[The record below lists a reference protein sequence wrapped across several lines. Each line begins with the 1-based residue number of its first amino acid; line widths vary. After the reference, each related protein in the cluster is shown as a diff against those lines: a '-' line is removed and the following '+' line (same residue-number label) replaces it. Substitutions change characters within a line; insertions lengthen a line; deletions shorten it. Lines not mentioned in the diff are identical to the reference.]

1 MPMMSSSRN
10 QHEEHRLRVV
20 LHHDADHNDGDYDD
34 DQPEPLVDQQPRFT
48 KDDER
53 RELASLTIQDIFKIQ
68 ADLMGIDTIT
78 GGLSGLGLNGSPA
91 PTPFPAD
98 TSSSSSSSSSS
109 SAPPITT
116 RIAPP
121 REQEQ
126 LISLEIE
133 LAKIPASKR
142 AAYSQATMRCP
153 DEVSDVKRLA
163 FVEHEGATCPRQ
175 RCASSSIGTF
185 VWSSLVTIDVTS
197 P

>member
-1 MPMMSSSRN
+1 MMSIRN
-10 QHEEHRLRVV
+10 QHEEH
-20 LHHDADHNDGDYDD
+20 HD
-34 DQPEPLVDQQPRFT
+34 DQEDHEAEPEPPVDQQPRFT
-48 KDDER
+48 KDDEQ
-53 RELASLTIQDIFKIQ
+53 RELASLSIDDIFKIQ

-98 TSSSSSSSSSS
+98 TSSSSSSSSS